1 MVICEPIL
9 RAIVDGLE
17 SQQHTIESFE
27 SEASPALS
35 SVFGIR
41 PAGDR
46 SRYDSPPFVTNRN
59 GPS

>member
-41 PAGDR
+41 PR
-46 SRYDSPPFVTNRN
+46 EIEVVTILLH
-59 GPS
+59 S